1 MCNCLKILAAIC
13 SRTLF
18 ALHGLLMVYVM
29 VDIKK
34 DDFYWSFLTG
44 IVLLFIEMIVT
55 LKMTKHG
62 EWKWFSPMVFLYLCT
77 VIPSIFVVE
86 FDYLEIRMIIND
98 TNSTDSE
105 CTKDVI
111 KELSSEAQSAEELT
125 VLVLILGRWMMPR
138 GKMSRDQLAQLL
150 LLYLALGADMLDILE
165 LMKEPSVKT
174 NQTITVVGLCLFSWA
189 IMQFTLILTQTL
201 SSSSEDPEVGERG
214 HSSSGVKNCVMTLC
228 CTSEVWSVLI
238 TVLMQD
244 GPFLVYRL
252 YLVTREGVFNE
263 SMVFFICK
271 NILSVIIQLY
281 RVVVF
286 VCNENRKRKKFKQ
299 LHINL

>member
-1 MCNCLKILAAIC
+1 MYKCLKILAAIC
-13 SRTLF
+13 SRILF
-18 ALHGLLMVYVM
+18 ALHGLLMVYLM
-29 VDIKK
+29 VELKQ
-34 DDFYWSFLTG
+34 DDFYWSLLAG
-44 IVLLFIEMIVT
+44 VVLLFVEMIVT
-55 LKMTKHG
+55 LKMTKNG

-77 VIPSIFVVE
+77 VIPSIFVMELAYQE
-86 FDYLEIRMIIND
+86 FRMNIDHINITSLGCTEIN
-98 TNSTDSE
+98 
-105 CTKDVI
+105 C
-111 KELSSEAQSAEELT
+111 KEITTEVQGAEELT
-125 VLVLILGRWMMPR
+125 ILVLILGRWMMPR

-174 NQTITVVGLCLFSWA
+174 NTTITVVGLCLFSWA

-214 HSSSGVKNCVMTLC
+214 YSSSGVKNCVMTLC

-286 VCNENRKRKKFKQ
+286 LCNENRKRKRFKET
-299 LHINL
+299 HINL